1 MYIGAHDCA
10 DTGMYHAGCAGEDP
24 SGYSNRGPNEL
35 LRCICILSMAPA
47 RLIEPYPEVQLARRR
62 AYELDIFSGGS
73 CMGNLDADGVPTRA
87 INFLKQ
93 IEQDP
98 QPNVRN
104 FADASPE
111 IQRLIDPFFSGAK
124 L

>member
-1 MYIGAHDCA
+1 MSACECA

-24 SGYSNRGPNEL
+24 SGHSNRGPNEL
-35 LRCICILSMAPA
+35 LRCICILSMTPA

-62 AYELDIFSGGS
+62 AYELDVFSGGS

-93 IEQDP
+93 IDEDP

-111 IQRLIDPFFSGAK
+111 IQRLIDPFFTGAK